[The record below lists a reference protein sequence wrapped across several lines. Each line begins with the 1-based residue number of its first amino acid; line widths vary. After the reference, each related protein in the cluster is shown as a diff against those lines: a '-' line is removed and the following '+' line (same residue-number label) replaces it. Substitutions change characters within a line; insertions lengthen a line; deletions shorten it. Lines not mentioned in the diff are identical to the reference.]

1 MCLYLRCIFD
11 VLCLYLV
18 CIVCISQNVSESM
31 RLATFRA
38 KNTSKYI
45 QYRHIHTN
53 TNMTYIQ
60 KYIHY
65 TYKINQLLCVCMRMY
80 VRVCACIFLYF
91 VCMYVLLHY
100 FGCKHVSECMCM
112 YLYVSIHCHC
122 SPVFIRERLGYIEYL
137 KLQSTLEKAF
147 LFEILFYFSKG
158 HSRVVR
164 GPHHGPRVD
173 VVQAAA

>member
-1 MCLYLRCIFD
+1 MYLAECVCINATSNFSCKKYKQIHTIQTHSYKYKHDIHTKIHTLYIQNKSVTMCMYAYVCACMCLYC
-11 VLCLYLV
+11 
-18 CIVCISQNVSESM
+18 
-31 RLATFRA
+31 
-38 KNTSKYI
+38 
-45 QYRHIHTN
+45 
-53 TNMTYIQ
+53 
-60 KYIHY
+60 
-65 TYKINQLLCVCMRMY
+65 
-80 VRVCACIFLYF
+80 